1 MLCIFSH
8 HKVCAARLL
17 AFLFSGFPFVMFFQA
32 WACLSCVQVSSWSP
46 WEKDKLS
53 GFAEVED
60 REPAALGAPEAAT
73 ASRVEVLLAPCASSF
88 W

>member
-1 MLCIFSH
+1 MYFFLC

-17 AFLFSGFPFVMFFQA
+17 AFSFSSFLFVTFLQA
-32 WACLSCVQVSSWSP
+32 WMCLSCVQVSSWSP

-53 GFAEVED
+53 GLAEVED
-60 REPAALGAPEAAT
+60 HEPAALGAPEATT
-73 ASRVEVLLAPCASSF
+73 ASKVEVLLAPCASSL